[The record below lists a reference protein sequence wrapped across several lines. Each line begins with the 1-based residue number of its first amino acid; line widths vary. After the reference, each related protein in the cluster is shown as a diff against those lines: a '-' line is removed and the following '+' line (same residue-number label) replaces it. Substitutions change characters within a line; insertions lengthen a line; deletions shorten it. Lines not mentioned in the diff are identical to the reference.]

1 MLYLL
6 VFVTIVVA
14 LLCAVGLA
22 AIWSVN
28 TLFPSANIDY
38 SFLNLFATLVLI
50 AIFGGSGAGAD
61 SIKK

>member
-6 VFVTIVVA
+6 VFVTIVIA
-14 LLCAVGLA
+14 LASMIGLA

-28 TLFPSANIDY
+28 TLFPSANVDY
-38 SFLNLFATLVLI
+38 SILNVFATLVLI
-50 AIFGGSGAGAD
+50 TIFGGSGAGTN